1 MYKLRILLDKIEEI
15 YYQDLLDD
23 LKFQEIFIFIRDKIL
38 DENEAYNEKD
48 VKTLLLNI
56 KEDYFMDNKKIVQS
70 LKIEKVDNFYQEY
83 SKKSLFD
90 KKIGLDQY
98 I

>member
-1 MYKLRILLDKIEEI
+1 MYRLRILLDKIEEI

-56 KEDYFMDNKKIVQS
+56 KEDYFVDNKKIVQS
-70 LKIEKVDNFYQEY
+70 LKNEKVDNFYQEY

>member
-56 KEDYFMDNKKIVQS
+56 KEDYFVDNKKIVQS
-70 LKIEKVDNFYQEY
+70 LKNEKVDNFYQEY

>member
-1 MYKLRILLDKIEEI
+1 MYRLRILLDKIEEI

-56 KEDYFMDNKKIVQS
+56 KEEYFVDNKKIVQS
-70 LKIEKVDNFYQEY
+70 LKNEKVDNFYQEY